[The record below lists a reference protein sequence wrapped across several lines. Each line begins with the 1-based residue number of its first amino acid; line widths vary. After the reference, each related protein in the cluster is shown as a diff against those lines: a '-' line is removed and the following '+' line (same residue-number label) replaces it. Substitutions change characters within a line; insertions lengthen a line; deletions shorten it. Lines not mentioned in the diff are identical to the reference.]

1 MGWVCRGQGLRES
14 AYEVQCTIAGGPG
27 ALPQPPGRV
36 SSFMPAIIRTFT
48 QGPGWR
54 YPPCQRTGEK
64 LQQPRLAARKKKKS
78 KRSGRVRRLNSRQLC
93 SVSPIECRAHEKG
106 YSYCTYIQP
115 PTTGCTLITRCFI
128 SGGYKFFVLPC
139 FTAVPK

>member
-14 AYEVQCTIAGGPG
+14 ANEVQCSIAGGPG
-27 ALPQPPGRV
+27 A
-36 SSFMPAIIRTFT
+36 
-48 QGPGWR
+48 
-54 YPPCQRTGEK
+54 YPLVAYRASC
-64 LQQPRLAARKKKKS
+64 PRLFGLSPRGKAGGTLPVKEPEKSCNSQDLLREREKKS

-93 SVSPIECRAHEKG
+93 SVSPIECRGHEKG
-106 YSYCTYIQP
+106 YRYCTHIQP
-115 PTTGCTLITRCFI
+115 LTTGCTLITRCFI